1 MKVLLAAS
9 TAGLAAFLLLVPT
22 AYGLH
27 YFKCNSRRIF
37 AYSVIVGYTD
47 SATYEQIQAGDPHF
61 AGGHTYGAYRFT
73 DYLPDGSPRN
83 YLVQMVNV
91 NPYYRLFESSGGR
104 WHICTMEGS

>member
-9 TAGLAAFLLLVPT
+9 TAGLAALLLLVPT

-27 YFKCNSRRIF
+27 NFECESSKVF
-37 AYSVIVGYTD
+37 AYSVIIEYAQ
-47 SATYEQIQAGDPHF
+47 SATYEQIQDGDPHF
-61 AGGHTYGAYRFT
+61 AGGNTYRAYRFT

-104 WHICTMEGS
+104 WHICTIKGS